1 MGAEP
6 VEQLAL
12 PGLET
17 AGAPR
22 GGRRRRVAEGGIP
35 IAEEL
40 PVARVAL
47 ELPPAHL
54 DRTFDYAVPA
64 DVADAAQPGVRVKV
78 RFGGQDVG
86 GYVLER
92 TASSEHGDRLVPL
105 RRVVSPERVLTSPVL
120 RLARAV
126 ADRYAG
132 TLADVL
138 RLAVPPRHARTEQA
152 AHADADASDLPP
164 LAEAPGQWR
173 PYRGGVA
180 LLRHLAA
187 GGAPRAAWATLP
199 GPDPLV
205 ETGAHWSAALA
216 EAVRVTV
223 AAGRGALVVLPDAR
237 DVARLSRALEA
248 RGLPPW
254 VPATGGRVA
263 HLTADDGPSAR
274 YAQFLAVLR
283 GDVRVAIGTRA
294 AAFAPVTDLGLVVC
308 WDDTADTHAEPRAP
322 YPHTR
327 EVLALRAELER
338 CAFLV
343 GSPAR
348 TTATQA
354 LVARGWAKDVVAPR
368 PAVRERTPRVR
379 ALTSVELAKEGP
391 GAAARLPAPAL
402 HAVRQALEAGPVL
415 VQVPRSGYV
424 PVVACSRC
432 RTPARC
438 ATCHGPLG
446 LSGARTDPQCRWC
459 GRLAA
464 DWTCDECSA
473 HGLRATSVGSG
484 RTAEELGRAFPG
496 VTVRVSG
503 AATGVLDTVP
513 ARRAI
518 VVSTPGAEPV
528 ATGGYACA
536 LLLDAAASTAGRG
549 LGVAQDAL
557 ARWLGAAALV
567 RPAPDGGS
575 VLLVG
580 DAAPAPTGA
589 LVRWDPVGLAAREL
603 DEVAELGL
611 PPAVRMASVEGERTA
626 VSAVVGRVAL
636 ATGEAVLGPVTL
648 DPVSPGRQGRAA
660 DDGALVLP
668 GGEPV
673 RVLVRVPWEQGR
685 ELARQLAASLAVRSA
700 RREGGDVRVRLDP
713 KEIV

>member
-22 GGRRRRVAEGGIP
+22 RARRARVAEGGIP
-35 IAEEL
+35 LAEEL

-64 DVADAAQPGVRVKV
+64 DVADTAQPGVRVKV
-78 RFGGQDVG
+78 RFGAQDVG
-86 GYVLER
+86 GFLVER
-92 TASSEHGDRLVPL
+92 AASSEHGDRLVPL
-105 RRVVSPERVLTSPVL
+105 RRVVSPERVLTPAAL
-120 RLARAV
+120 RLVRAV

-152 AHADADASDLPP
+152 SHAEADAGPLPP
-164 LAEAPGQWR
+164 AEAPGEWR
-173 PYRGGVA
+173 PYRGGDA

-187 GGAPRAAWATLP
+187 GGAPRAAWASLP

-205 ETGAHWSAALA
+205 ETGSHWAAALA

-237 DVARLSRALEA
+237 DVARLSRALEV

-254 VPATGGRVA
+254 VPARGGRVA
-263 HLTADDGPSAR
+263 HLTAEDGPSAR

-338 CAFLV
+338 CAFVV

-354 LVARGWAKDVVAPR
+354 LVARGWAKDLVAPR
-368 PAVRERTPRVR
+368 AVVRERTPRVR
-379 ALTSVELAKEGP
+379 ALTSVELAQEGP

-402 HAVRQALEAGPVL
+402 HAVRRSLESGPVL

-424 PVVACSRC
+424 PVVACARC

-446 LSGARTDPQCRWC
+446 LAGARSDPQCRWC

-464 DWTCDECSA
+464 DWTCGECGA

-513 ARRAI
+513 ARPAI

-528 ATGGYACA
+528 APGGFACA

-557 ARWLGAAALV
+557 ARWLAAAALV
-567 RPAPDGGS
+567 RPLAEGGA

-589 LVRWDPVGLAAREL
+589 LVRWDPVGLAVREL
-603 DEVAELGL
+603 DEVVELGL
-611 PPAVRMASVEGERTA
+611 PPAVRMASVEGERSA
-626 VSAVVGRVAL
+626 VSAVVARVAL
-636 ATGEAVLGPVTL
+636 ATGDAVLGPVTV
-648 DPVSPGRQGRAA
+648 DPRSSGRAGGR
-660 DDGALVLP
+660 DDGPLVLP
-668 GGEPV
+668 GEEPV